1 MIKTETMSLFDFLFP
16 EQAQASYL
24 RQLASNNAQQTAL
37 MRSQQYTEQLQRKQA
52 VRLNTKAE
60 DRVKELEIEL
70 AQSVLV
76 IESLISLLE
85 EKNLLTRE
93 ELKQRTSQIDAADG
107 VVDGRITPPEE
118 KPFIPQA
125 GLAGL
130 GEAVRTSAP
139 PPLISPARPRDG
151 TGSGLRSH

>member
-1 MIKTETMSLFDFLFP
+1 MSLFDFLFP

-24 RQLASNNAQQTAL
+24 RQLANNNGQQIAM
-37 MRSQQYTEQLQRKQA
+37 MRSQQYTEQLRRKQA

-60 DRVKELEIEL
+60 DRVNELEIEL
-70 AQSVLV
+70 AQSALV

-85 EKNLLTRE
+85 EKNLVSRE

-118 KPFIPQA
+118 KPFTPK
-125 GLAGL
+125 
-130 GEAVRTSAP
+130 RDW
-139 PPLISPARPRDG
+139 PA
-151 TGSGLRSH
+151 

>member
-37 MRSQQYTEQLQRKQA
+37 MRSQQYTEQLRSKQA

-60 DRVKELEIEL
+60 DRVKELEVEL
-70 AQSVLV
+70 AQAALV

-85 EKNLLTRE
+85 EKNLVTRE

-107 VVDGRITPPEE
+107 VIDGRITPPGEQ
-118 KPFIPQA
+118 PFVPK
-125 GLAGL
+125 
-130 GEAVRTSAP
+130 
-139 PPLISPARPRDG
+139 RDWPG
-151 TGSGLRSH
+151 

>member
-1 MIKTETMSLFDFLFP
+1 MSLFDFLFP

-37 MRSQQYTEQLQRKQA
+37 MRSQQYTEQLRRKQA

-70 AQSVLV
+70 AQSALV

-85 EKNLLTRE
+85 EKNLVTRE

-107 VVDGRITPPEE
+107 VIDGRITPPEE
-118 KPFIPQA
+118 RPFVPK
-125 GLAGL
+125 
-130 GEAVRTSAP
+130 
-139 PPLISPARPRDG
+139 RDWPG
-151 TGSGLRSH
+151 

>member
-24 RQLASNNAQQTAL
+24 RQMANSNAQQIAML
-37 MRSQQYTEQLQRKQA
+37 RSQEYTEQLRRKQA

-60 DRVKELEIEL
+60 DRVKELEVEL

-85 EKNLLTRE
+85 EKNLVSRE

-107 VVDGRITPPEE
+107 VVDGRITPPSEQ
-118 KPFIPQA
+118 PFVPKRNWP
-125 GLAGL
+125 G
-130 GEAVRTSAP
+130 
-139 PPLISPARPRDG
+139 
-151 TGSGLRSH
+151 

>member
-16 EQAQASYL
+16 EQAQAMHL
-24 RQLASNNAQQTAL
+24 RQLANNNGQQIAM
-37 MRSQQYTEQLQRKQA
+37 MRSQQYTEQLRQKQA

-76 IESLISLLE
+76 IESMISLLE

-107 VVDGRITPPEE
+107 VIDGRITSPEE
-118 KPFIPQA
+118 KPFVPK
-125 GLAGL
+125 
-130 GEAVRTSAP
+130 
-139 PPLISPARPRDG
+139 RDWPG
-151 TGSGLRSH
+151 

>member
-1 MIKTETMSLFDFLFP
+1 MSLFDFLFP

-24 RQLASNNAQQTAL
+24 RQMANSNAQQIAML
-37 MRSQQYTEQLQRKQA
+37 RSQQYTEQLQRKQA

-70 AQSVLV
+70 AQSALV

-85 EKNLLTRE
+85 EKNLVTRE

-118 KPFIPQA
+118 RPFVAKREWP
-125 GLAGL
+125 G
-130 GEAVRTSAP
+130 
-139 PPLISPARPRDG
+139 
-151 TGSGLRSH
+151 

>member
-16 EQAQASYL
+16 EQAQAMHL
-24 RQLASNNAQQTAL
+24 RQLANNNGQQIAM
-37 MRSQQYTEQLQRKQA
+37 MRSQQYTEQLRQKQA

-70 AQSVLV
+70 AQSALV

-85 EKNLLTRE
+85 EKNLVTRE

-118 KPFIPQA
+118 KPFVPKR
-125 GLAGL
+125 GWPG
-130 GEAVRTSAP
+130 
-139 PPLISPARPRDG
+139 
-151 TGSGLRSH
+151 

>member
-24 RQLASNNAQQTAL
+24 RQMANSNAQQIA
-37 MRSQQYTEQLQRKQA
+37 MQRSQEHAEQLRRKQA
-52 VRLNTKAE
+52 GRLNTKAE

-70 AQSVLV
+70 AQSALV

-85 EKNLLTRE
+85 EKHLVTRE

-107 VVDGRITPPEE
+107 VIDGRVTPPEE
-118 KPFIPQA
+118 RPFVPK
-125 GLAGL
+125 
-130 GEAVRTSAP
+130 
-139 PPLISPARPRDG
+139 RDWPG
-151 TGSGLRSH
+151 

>member
-24 RQLASNNAQQTAL
+24 RQMANSNAQQIA
-37 MRSQQYTEQLQRKQA
+37 MQRSQEHAEQLRRKQA

-70 AQSVLV
+70 AQSALV

-85 EKNLLTRE
+85 EKHLVTRE

-107 VVDGRITPPEE
+107 VIDGRVTPPEE
-118 KPFIPQA
+118 RPFVPK
-125 GLAGL
+125 
-130 GEAVRTSAP
+130 
-139 PPLISPARPRDG
+139 RDWPG
-151 TGSGLRSH
+151 